1 MFRKGDKAMEVFNTI
16 LDLIIVALL
25 AVVIYKMGGT
35 K

>member
-1 MFRKGDKAMEVFNTI
+1 MEVFNTI

-35 K
+35 KWTLSL